1 MLSTPRK
8 LKASEVAVIRARLAT
23 EQGGRCKLCQGKFG
37 LKAPLDPVLDHD
49 HSTGAIRGV
58 LHRGCNSL
66 LGKVENN
73 AGRYGVY
80 ALFAFC
86 HGLAPYLQAHGT
98 NITGLIHPTFKTDD
112 EKRVARNAKARKV
125 RAAKKKDTA

>member
-1 MLSTPRK
+1 MLSTPRR
-8 LKASEVAVIRARLAT
+8 LKASEIAVVRARVAA
-23 EQGGRCKLCQGKFG
+23 EQGGRCKLCQGKLG
-37 LKAPLDPVLDHD
+37 VKAPLDPVLDHD

-73 AGRYGVY
+73 AGRYGVH

-86 HGLAPYLQAHGT
+86 HGLAPYLQQHAT
-98 NITGLIHPTFKTDD
+98 NITGLIHNTFKTAD
-112 EKRVARNAKARKV
+112 EKRIARNTKARKV
-125 RAAKKKDTA
+125 RAAKKGEA

>member
-1 MLSTPRK
+1 MLSTPRR
-8 LKASEVAVIRARLAT
+8 LKASEVATVRARIAA
-23 EQGGRCKLCQGKFG
+23 EQGGRCKLCQGKLG
-37 LKAPLDPVLDHD
+37 LKAPLDPVCDHD

-80 ALFAFC
+80 SLFAFC

-98 NITGLIHPTFKTDD
+98 NITGLVHPTFKTAD
-112 EKRVARNAKARKV
+112 EKRLARNARARKT
-125 RAAKKKDTA
+125 RAATKKEPA